1 MPFAML
7 PDPPSTEQIVEPAL
21 NGVSVLF
28 TWSPAV
34 EEP

>member
-1 MPFAML
+1 ML
-7 PDPPSTEQIVEPAL
+7 PDQSSTEQIVEPAL